1 MATSKGKK
9 NNPEPDSSAKAPQ
22 TESEA
27 TKSTKAAKEQK
38 PVIDPE
44 AANSTATQTVSPKT
58 TPAKPSPEKP
68 PEPEV
73 KPAAQTKPPEK
84 PPEPEVKPAA
94 QTKPPE
100 KAPEP
105 EVKPAAAKVSQPSA
119 SAPPKSP
126 EPVAAKASQPSYTPP
141 ATPAKPVVAPPPTV
155 SPVSATVTS
164 SQPSVTVVEPG
175 VDPYGEEDNTFQ
187 EIKVKVVT
195 FLENLPENTA
205 NFFQQNQKPLISL
218 GLILALLITLKITA
232 GLLDILNEIPLVK
245 PLFEAIGVSYSAW
258 FIYRYV
264 LWFNTRQELS
274 QKLNSAKE
282 DILGENQKLS

>member
-58 TPAKPSPEKP
+58 TPAKPS
-68 PEPEV
+68 
-73 KPAAQTKPPEK
+73 PEK